1 MNLIFTNSPPVFH
14 HQGGWDEMLMFLI
27 PALLLTWLR
36 KKQNSDD
43 IENDQDKIVN
53 MIEIKNL
60 TMKYKNGK
68 GVSDI
73 SISVDN
79 GEVKGLLG
87 PNGAGKST
95 TMRSLM
101 GFLKPSEGSLSVE
114 GIDTI
119 ENPVE
124 AKKIIGYLPGDPQL
138 PQNLSP
144 KSLFK
149 LGADMRGQT
158 TEYAMELAEKF
169 ELEVDQSLKELSKG
183 NRQKVAIIL
192 AVQHKPKA
200 LILDEPTSGLDPFHQ
215 RSFFEI
221 IEEFS
226 DNGASILL
234 SSHIISEVEK
244 VAKSMAVLRD
254 GAKVYDETYETFLN
268 KAQEDG
274 KDLED
279 AFFSFYDRKES
290 NA

>member
-1 MNLIFTNSPPVFH
+1 
-14 HQGGWDEMLMFLI
+14 
-27 PALLLTWLR
+27 
-36 KKQNSDD
+36 
-43 IENDQDKIVN
+43 

-68 GVSDI
+68 GVEDI
-73 SISVDN
+73 NITVDN

-101 GFLKPSEGSLSVE
+101 GFLNSSKGSLFVE

-124 AKKIIGYLPGDPQL
+124 AKEIIGYLPGDPQL
-138 PQNLSP
+138 PQNLNA

-149 LGADMRGQT
+149 LGADMRGQST
-158 TEYAMELAEKF
+158 DYAMELAEKF
-169 ELEVDQSLKELSKG
+169 ELEVDQSIKELSKG

-192 AVQHKPKA
+192 SVLHKPKA

-221 IEEFS
+221 VEEFS
-226 DNGASILL
+226 NNGASILL

-244 VAKSMAVLRD
+244 VANSMAVLRE
-254 GAKVYDETYETFLN
+254 GVKVYDETYETFLS
-268 KAQEDG
+268 KAQEEG

-279 AFFSFYDRKES
+279 AFFAFYDRKET

>member
-1 MNLIFTNSPPVFH
+1 MEYKKINFLSLKFILNLNFFIKTN
-14 HQGGWDEMLMFLI
+14 I
-27 PALLLTWLR
+27 N
-36 KKQNSDD
+36 K
-43 IENDQDKIVN
+43 
-53 MIEIKNL
+53 
-60 TMKYKNGK
+60 KNGM
-68 GVSDI
+68 SMPI
-73 SISVDN
+73 CFI
-79 GEVKGLLG
+79 
-87 PNGAGKST
+87 
-95 TMRSLM
+95 
-101 GFLKPSEGSLSVE
+101 
-114 GIDTI
+114 
-119 ENPVE
+119 
-124 AKKIIGYLPGDPQL
+124 KKIIGYLPGDPQL

-226 DNGASILL
+226 NNGASILL

-254 GAKVYDETYETFLN
+254 GAKVYDETYETFSN